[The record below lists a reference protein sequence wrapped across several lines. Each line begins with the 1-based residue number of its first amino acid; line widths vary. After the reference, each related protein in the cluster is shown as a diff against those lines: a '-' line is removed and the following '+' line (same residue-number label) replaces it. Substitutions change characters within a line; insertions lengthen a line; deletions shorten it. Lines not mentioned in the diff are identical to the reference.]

1 MEDEE
6 QVRGEKIVDN
16 GKHPVENAIK
26 VLMACI
32 YKSVN
37 TGLFLKSPV
46 AASIFK
52 FVFLLLESL
61 SALYVKANTIT
72 SVKNLSTLA
81 GTSDFKNCPVFTHL

>member
-16 GKHPVENAIK
+16 GKHPVANAIK

-37 TGLFLKSPV
+37 IGLFLKSPV

-61 SALYVKANTIT
+61 SALYVKVNTIK
-72 SVKNLSTLA
+72 SVMNLTILA
-81 GTSDFKNCPVFTHL
+81 ATSDFKNTPVFTDL